1 MSKLEDNIKEILKKE
16 GRPLSIEELCKGL
29 DAQKTGIRKILRS
42 MIISGEIVKLK
53 SAKYAITDELN
64 LFTGYV
70 DGHPDGYAF
79 FVPEKE
85 GMEDLF
91 IPPKRL
97 NGAVHKD
104 RVSIKV
110 ETFKGKK
117 EAHVVKVLERGY
129 KKVVGR
135 VEKSK
140 YFAYVVPFIKKFAGD
155 IYVPNRFSKRLKTDD
170 VVVCEILKYPD
181 KGKNAEGKI
190 VRKLGTLSDKGIEN
204 EIVMEKYE
212 FKRKFPKNVN
222 TELHE
227 NAKKMFDNPGER
239 VDLTKLF
246 TVTIDG
252 ESAKDFDDAISV
264 VSKDNGYILYV
275 HIADVA
281 HFVRPDTN
289 VDKEAYNRATS
300 VYFPE
305 FAIPMLPV
313 KLSNDLCSLK
323 PRVKRLTLTAEIH
336 YDAFGNRQKSNI
348 YQSVIKSNY
357 RLTYD
362 SAYKYISGET
372 NTTNKKL
379 SELLSNAAALAN
391 IIIERRRK
399 KGTIDFDLPEVEFII
414 GDDGDIADIKPAER
428 NIAHRLIE
436 NFMIEANEAVSE
448 FLENSVDLSIYRVH
462 GEPDPLKIEEFT
474 ETCKRFGLD
483 IEKPQVITPKSL
495 QLISERIANSKYSYI
510 LSSILV
516 RTMQKA
522 LYSTENIGHFGLASE
537 SYTHFTSPIRR
548 YPDLLIHRL
557 LKSIFYKYNFRPK
570 KQFMKESAEHCSAME
585 KQEEEA
591 EREINQ
597 YKKLKYLEKHS
608 SEPFAG
614 HVNRVSSSGIFV
626 FLTKVLL
633 TGFIPISKL
642 DDDYYVYNPELECLV
657 GKNTKKTY
665 KIGDMLE
672 IYVDKVNYDY
682 LEVDFMLQA
691 GIAQ

>member
-1 MSKLEDNIKEILKKE
+1 MNKLEEKIKEILNKE
-16 GRPLSIEELCKGL
+16 GRPLDIEEICSKLNTE
-29 DAQKTGIRKILRS
+29 KTDIRKVLRS

-53 SAKYAITDELN
+53 SAKYAITEELN
-64 LFTGYV
+64 LYTGYI

-79 FVPEKE
+79 FIPDKE
-85 GMEDLF
+85 GMDDLF
-91 IPPKRL
+91 IPPKKL

-104 RVSIKV
+104 RVSVKV
-110 ETFKGKK
+110 EMYKGKK

-129 KKVVGR
+129 KKIVGR

-140 YFAYVVPFIKKFAGD
+140 YFAYVVPFVKKFAGD
-155 IYVPNRFSKRLKTDD
+155 IYVPHRFSKKLKTDD
-170 VVVCEILKYPD
+170 VVVCEIITYPE

-190 VRKLGTLSDKGIEN
+190 ARKLGSLNDKGIEN
-204 EIVMEKYE
+204 KIVMEKYE
-212 FKRKFPKNVN
+212 LKQKFPKNVN
-222 TELHE
+222 TELNE
-227 NAKKMFDNPGER
+227 NIKNIFNDPGER
-239 VDLTKLF
+239 VDLTNLF
-246 TVTIDG
+246 TITIDG

-305 FAIPMLPV
+305 FAIPMLPE

-336 YDAFGNRQKSNI
+336 YDTFANRIKSTI
-348 YQSVIKSNY
+348 YQSVIKSNF

-362 SAYKYISGET
+362 SAYNYISGKE
-372 NTTNKKL
+372 NTSNKKL
-379 SELLSNAAALAN
+379 SELLSNAALLAN
-391 IIIERRRK
+391 LIIKRRRK
-399 KGTIDFDLPEVEFII
+399 KGTIDFDLPEVEFVI
-414 GDDGDIADIKPAER
+414 DENGDIADIETVER

-448 FLENSVDLSIYRVH
+448 FLENTVDLSIYRVH
-462 GEPDPLKIEEFT
+462 GEPDPLKVEEFT

-483 IEKPQVITPKSL
+483 IKKPEDITPKSL
-495 QLISERIANSKYSYI
+495 QRISDKIEQSKYSYI
-510 LSSILV
+510 LSSLLV

-548 YPDLLIHRL
+548 YPDLIIHRL
-557 LKSIFYKYNFRPK
+557 LKKFFYHYTFQDEKDYLK
-570 KQFMKESAEHCSAME
+570 KAAEHCSTME

-597 YKKLKYLEKHS
+597 YKKLKYLEKHN

-614 HVNRVSSSGIFV
+614 HINRVSSSGIFV

-642 DDDYYVYNPELECLV
+642 DDDYYVYTPESECLV
-657 GKNTKKTY
+657 GKNTKKMY

-672 IYVDKVNYDY
+672 VFVDKINYDY
-682 LEVDFMLQA
+682 LEVDFTLQA